1 MEVTS
6 PPPRVP
12 TSSYISSLEVNQN
25 FPVLTNTNFLR
36 AARGEQVDRIPI
48 WIMRQ
53 AGRYLEDFRKLREQH
68 DFFTMC
74 TTPELACEVTL
85 MPIRKFDFDAS
96 IIFSDILVVPQ
107 AMGLTVIMQ
116 PGKGPT
122 FPEPLNTPDDLNR
135 CSIPDFSTAFEP
147 YYDSIYLTRHSL
159 QGKVPLLGFSGG
171 PFTLMSYMIEGG
183 GSQTHMKTKK
193 WLYNY
198 PEESKRLLNMLTDVL
213 CEFLLGQICS
223 GAQALQVFES
233 HAGQLNPA
241 DFDEFLLPYITRIAL
256 FLKEKAAQNPLLD
269 VPLIIFAKGAH
280 YALEKLADTPYDVI
294 GLDWT
299 ADIQRAKSIAF
310 PKNKT
315 LQGNLDPALLFA
327 PPALL
332 KSRIEQMRSEFGDF
346 RYICNLGH
354 GIEPTTD
361 PEAVEL
367 FINTI
372 HN

>member
-1 MEVTS
+1 MEVAS

-12 TSSYISSLEVNQN
+12 TVRYRSDLEVNSN
-25 FPVLTNTNFLR
+25 FPVLTNTNFIR

-53 AGRYLEDFRKLREQH
+53 AGRYLEEFRKLREQH
-68 DFFTMC
+68 DFFEMC

-85 MPIRKFDFDAS
+85 QPIRRFDFDAS

-107 AMGLTVIMQ
+107 AMGLTVVML

-122 FPEPLNTPDDLNR
+122 FPEPLDTPEDLSR
-135 CSIPDFSTAFEP
+135 CSIPDYNTAFEA
-147 YYDSIYLTRHSL
+147 YYDAIYLTRHSL

-171 PFTLMSYMIEGG
+171 PFTLMAYMIEGG
-183 GSQTHMKTKK
+183 GSKTFLKTKN

-198 PEESKRLLNMLTDVL
+198 PEESKRLLSMITDIL

-233 HAGQLNPA
+233 HAGSLSPA
-241 DFDEFLLPYITRIAL
+241 DFDEFLLPYINRIAQ
-256 FLKEKAAQNPLLD
+256 FLKEKAAQNPQLD
-269 VPLIIFAKGAH
+269 VPLTIFAKGAH
-280 YALEKLADTPYDVI
+280 YALERLADSPYDVI

-299 ADIQRAKSIAF
+299 FDIQKAKSVAF
-310 PKNKT
+310 AKNKT

-327 PPALL
+327 PASLL
-332 KSRIEQMRSEFGDF
+332 QSRIEQMKSEFGNS

-361 PEAVEL
+361 PRSVQL
-367 FINTI
+367 FIETI